1 MEGMDDMELPL
12 SQDSFR
18 DLWENVT
25 APAIDLFP
33 TPRGPGNLCM
43 MALSD
48 LTKDF
53 DEKLFEQLDPET
65 LMKDG
70 VPPSAST
77 VPETKDYPGEYNL
90 TLRFQK
96 SGTAKSVTSTY
107 SEGLNKLYCQVAK
120 TSPVE
125 ILVNKEPPHGSVLR
139 ATAVY
144 KKTEH
149 VAEVVRRCPHHQNED
164 SVEHRTHLIRVEG
177 SQLARYFEDPYTKR
191 HSVTVPY
198 ELPQLGSERTTILL
212 SFMCNSSCMGGMNRR
227 PIRTIL
233 TLETP
238 EGVVLGR
245 RSFEV
250 RVCACPGRDR
260 KTEEENCTKSRNGTK
275 ETKKRK
281 SAPSTTVKKS
291 RSSSSAEEEDKDVFV
306 LRVRG
311 RDRYEMLK
319 QINDGLELLDKERNP
334 KNKGKMAVPVPLSG
348 KRLLLKGEKSDS
360 D

>member
-1 MEGMDDMELPL
+1 MATDNSFLELWGNMETPDDTDDLNILAEGFDMRIFELPN
-12 SQDSFR
+12 
-18 DLWENVT
+18 EI
-25 APAIDLFP
+25 PA
-33 TPRGPGNLCM
+33 
-43 MALSD
+43 S
-48 LTKDF
+48 
-53 DEKLFEQLDPET
+53 
-65 LMKDG
+65 
-70 VPPSAST
+70 VPPSASS
-77 VPETKDYPGEYNL
+77 VPETCDYPGEHDF
-90 TLRFQK
+90 TLRFHK
-96 SGTAKSVTSTY
+96 SGTAKSVTSTF
-107 SEGLNKLYCQVAK
+107 SESLNKLYCQLAK

-125 ILVNKEPPHGSVLR
+125 VLVAKDPPLGSMLR

-164 SVEHRTHLIRVEG
+164 SMEFSSHLIRIEG
-177 SQLARYFEDPYTKR
+177 SQLVCYYEDPSTNR

-198 ELPQLGSERTTILL
+198 EPPQLGSERTTILL

-260 KTEEENCTKSRNGTK
+260 KTEEENRNKAQTDTKG
-275 ETKKRK
+275 KK
-281 SAPSTTVKKS
+281 KKS
-291 RSSSSAEEEDKDVFV
+291 VPNASVPPLKRTKSSSSGEDDEKEVFV
-306 LRVRG
+306 LHVRG
-311 RDRYEMLK
+311 RGRFDMLK
-319 QINDGLELLDKERNP
+319 KINDGLELLDKDTK
-334 KNKGKMAVPVPLSG
+334 KNKLKVNVSLPPSG
-348 KRLLLKGEKSDS
+348 KRLLVKGDT

>member
-1 MEGMDDMELPL
+1 HFHALICRFQAMDELPR
-12 SQDSFR
+12 SQDSFEVLWCYDDCLIHIQSLQ
-18 DLWENVT
+18 DLGDFTE
-25 APAIDLFP
+25 
-33 TPRGPGNLCM
+33 R
-43 MALSD
+43 
-48 LTKDF
+48 F
-53 DEKLFEQLDPET
+53 DENLFNMDIEPPQSA
-65 LMKDG
+65 
-70 VPPSAST
+70 PPSGST
-77 VPETKDYPGEYNL
+77 VPETGDYPGEYEF

-107 SEGLNKLYCQVAK
+107 SETLNKLYCQLSK

-125 ILVNKEPPHGSVLR
+125 VLVAKEPPQDSVLR

-164 SVEHRTHLIRVEG
+164 PAEFKTHLIRMEG
-177 SQLARYFEDPYTKR
+177 SQLVQYYEDPRTNR

-198 ELPQLGSERTTILL
+198 EPPQLGAERTTILL

-238 EGVVLGR
+238 GGEVLGR

-260 KTEEENCTKSRNGTK
+260 KTEEENRNKSQSGSK

-281 SAPSTTVKKS
+281 STPSVPLPSLKRTKS
-291 RSSSSAEEEDKDVFV
+291 GSSGEDEEVFV
-306 LRVRG
+306 LQVRG
-311 RDRYEMLK
+311 RERFELLK
-319 QINDGLELLDKERNP
+319 KINDGLDLVDNKQKKP
-334 KNKGKMAVPVPLSG
+334 KPGIPVPPSG
-348 KRLLLKGEKSDS
+348 KRLLKGEKSDS